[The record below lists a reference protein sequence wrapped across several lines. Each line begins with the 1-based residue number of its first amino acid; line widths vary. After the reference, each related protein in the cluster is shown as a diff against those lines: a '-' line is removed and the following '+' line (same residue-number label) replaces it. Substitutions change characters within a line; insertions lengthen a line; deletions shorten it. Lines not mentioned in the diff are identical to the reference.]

1 MPPINTHVLKTLGT
15 AFKTSYQGG
24 LGQHPAQW
32 GQIATTITSTT
43 ARNEY
48 GWLGQF
54 PSMRKWVGDRVVHQM
69 SGHGYAIV
77 NDDFELTQGVLRN
90 HIEDDNVGM
99 YSKIFEEWGRSVAA
113 HPDEQVFGLLK
124 RGFDE
129 ECYDGQAFFD
139 AEHPVLDEDG
149 NKTLVSNSGG
159 GSGTGWYLMDA
170 SRALKPLI
178 YQERKKPQFV
188 AKDNP
193 DDERVFWNKE
203 FVYGVDSRDAV
214 GFGFWQ
220 MAFGSKQT
228 LNATNYAAARTAMQ
242 EMKGDYGRP
251 LGLMPRLLVVPPS
264 LEGAALE
271 ILNAERNAAGATNVW
286 RGTAELLVVPWLA

>member
-1 MPPINTHVLKTLGT
+1 MLINSHNLRTLGT
-15 AFKTSYQGG
+15 AFRASYQIG
-24 LGQHPAQW
+24 LERPQPTW
-32 GQIATTITSTT
+32 GRVATTITSTT

-54 PSMRKWVGDRVVHQM
+54 PSVRKWVGDRVVNQVE
-69 SGHGYAIV
+69 GHSYTVV
-77 NDDFELTQGVLRN
+77 NDDFELTQAVLRN
-90 HIEDDNVGM
+90 HMEDDNVGM
-99 YSKIFEEWGRSVAA
+99 YSPMFEHMGSSVAE
-113 HPDEQVFGLLK
+113 HPDRQVWGLLK
-124 RGFDE
+124 QAFDE
-129 ECYDGQAFFD
+129 PCYDGQPFVD
-139 AEHPVLDEDG
+139 TEHPVLDKDG
-149 NKTLVSNSGG
+149 KVKLVSNSGG
-159 GSGTGWYLMDA
+159 GSGTPWFLMDV

-178 YQERKKPQFV
+178 FQERKRPQFV

-220 MAFGSKQT
+220 MAYGSKQT
-228 LNATNYAAARTAMQ
+228 LNATNYAAARAAMQ
-242 EMKGDYGRP
+242 GMLGDYDRP